1 MSDLERGTIW
11 ANREEVDSM
20 TLFFWG
26 VLVGFLIAL
35 WLSKRPQPH
44 AQSLSFMHFGNQT
57 KDVIYIFETKPTW
70 RFRYISPSLD
80 LYLGEGTVMRSYS
93 DAQDCFRRI
102 HPDDRRLLLDK
113 VAGRVNYEEAILQ
126 RWRTNDGTYV
136 WFEEYTTPIYQNDEI
151 VAVQG
156 VIRNIEAAMT
166 ERERLM
172 YESRHDSLTGVFNRR
187 AFEDTIAQARNA
199 CDVGIIVLDVNDL
212 KVVNDEE
219 GHSAGDCLLK
229 RVGTILQDIESSVY
243 RLGGDEF
250 VLFLEM
256 MPKDACERMVRQI
269 EAACLQ
275 EGISVA
281 IGLAWASC
289 PETIEALW
297 QRADDVM
304 YERKRQQKIDLLDA

>member
-1 MSDLERGTIW
+1 
-11 ANREEVDSM
+11 M

-26 VLVGFLIAL
+26 ILVGFLIAL
-35 WLSKRPQPH
+35 WLYKRQQPYS
-44 AQSLSFMHFGNQT
+44 QTLSFMHFGNQT
-57 KDVIYIFETKPTW
+57 KDVIYIFETKPAW

-80 LYLGEGTVMRSYS
+80 LYLGEGTVMQSYS
-93 DAQDCFRRI
+93 DARECFRRI

-126 RWRTNDGTYV
+126 RWRTNDGSYV
-136 WFEEYTTPIYQNDEI
+136 WFEEYTTPIYENGEI

-166 ERERLM
+166 ERERLL

-187 AFEDTIAQARNA
+187 AFEETIDQDGKA

-212 KVVNDEE
+212 KIVNDEE
-219 GHSAGDCLLK
+219 GHSAGDRLLK
-229 RVGTILQDIESSVY
+229 RVGMILQEIESSVY

-256 MPKDACERMVRQI
+256 MPEDACERMVCQI
-269 EAACLQ
+269 EAACQ
-275 EGISVA
+275 KESISVA
-281 IGLAWASC
+281 IGLAWASH
-289 PETIEALW
+289 PASIEGLW
-297 QRADDVM
+297 QRADDAM
-304 YERKRQQKIDLLDA
+304 YEQKRQQKTDLLDV